1 LSIRKAPEN
10 YTQST
15 LSDAIKRYLEQSD
28 EFDIILH
35 LWWIERCVFLFDIT
49 KDEEMMD
56 YFDDSHNGFRQQTKR
71 AIREIW
77 SANIPR
83 ASSEEL
89 AKRSNWL
96 TIRITD
102 ARSLKMAEWGPQ
114 HLSTPYAVDCVILT
128 MDERRTYT
136 KSGWSSCWECNKVFE
151 LSIDPLTHRIKK
163 IPKCDNEECEHY
175 DETTHIMLET
185 LETGYI
191 RTVKIQEPMEE
202 AKHGSPIIFECEILD
217 NDVYTTHIGQRK
229 RIIGTFLSIPERRES
244 TNRIIIRAISTNDS
258 EDESLNMPT
267 ESQLSTF
274 KKMSSQDDYFD
285 ILCRSFAP
293 QLYKDKQ
300 TRLAVLV
307 IILALARGT
316 KVEGLN
322 LRGDIN
328 VLLVGDPSLGKTKM
342 LEFIPLITQKSAYVN
357 GRMASGP
364 GITVGMDQLSGGKR
378 VPRAGPIPLCTKGF
392 VAIDEMGRMRK
403 EDLSALHESMES
415 GTITFTKAGYNFQ
428 LEAETTI
435 IGAANPKSDVWEN
448 ALNMVD
454 NINLSKTILSRFD
467 LIVNLRDIKDDIED
481 QKKMQHILQ
490 MRRGDSLADIL
501 KPKEME
507 SLLNYI
513 RLQSPKMER
522 KAELKIT
529 AFYEKMRKL
538 EQDEGSRAIDWRLF
552 ESIYRISTA
561 IAKLKFS
568 ETVCVE
574 HVELAIEIMK
584 ESFLTLGMKVEE
596 GETISTQ
603 DSITTDKEMA
613 FLKACRKL
621 EAVTKDA
628 HFELEDLF
636 QVLRDESLQ
645 FYKNDEEMLK
655 KFIQNKVNEKS
666 LLMENLRYK
675 LGT

>member
-1 LSIRKAPEN
+1 
-10 YTQST
+10 
-15 LSDAIKRYLEQSD
+15 
-28 EFDIILH
+28 
-35 LWWIERCVFLFDIT
+35 
-49 KDEEMMD
+49 
-56 YFDDSHNGFRQQTKR
+56 
-71 AIREIW
+71 
-77 SANIPR
+77 
-83 ASSEEL
+83 
-89 AKRSNWL
+89 
-96 TIRITD
+96 
-102 ARSLKMAEWGPQ
+102 
-114 HLSTPYAVDCVILT
+114 
-128 MDERRTYT
+128 
-136 KSGWSSCWECNKVFE
+136 
-151 LSIDPLTHRIKK
+151 
-163 IPKCDNEECEHY
+163 
-175 DETTHIMLET
+175 
-185 LETGYI
+185 
-191 RTVKIQEPMEE
+191 
-202 AKHGSPIIFECEILD
+202 
-217 NDVYTTHIGQRK
+217 
-229 RIIGTFLSIPERRES
+229 
-244 TNRIIIRAISTNDS
+244 
-258 EDESLNMPT
+258 MPT

-274 KKMSSQDDYFD
+274 KKMSGQDDYFD

-300 TRLAVLV
+300 TGLAALV

-501 KPKEME
+501 KPKELE

-513 RLQSPKMER
+513 RLQRPKMER

-529 AFYEKMRKL
+529 SFYEKMRKL
-538 EQDEGSRAIDWRLF
+538 EQEEGSRAIDWRLF

-568 ETVCVE
+568 ETVRVE
-574 HVELAIEIMK
+574 HVELAIETMK
-584 ESFLTLGMKVEE
+584 ESFLSLGMKVEE
-596 GETISTQ
+596 GETIATQ

-645 FYKNDEEMLK
+645 FYKNDEEVLK
-655 KFIQNKVNEKS
+655 KFIQKKVDMKS